1 MQKNRTIIQGCR
13 RSNMCGYMHFVI
25 HHMRPSIQGEKGKL
39 RLNTN
44 RHYAHQNNDNPE
56 CL

>member
-1 MQKNRTIIQGCR
+1 MQI
-13 RSNMCGYMHFVI
+13 NMCGYMHFVI

-44 RHYAHQNNDNPE
+44 RHYAHSNDDNPQ